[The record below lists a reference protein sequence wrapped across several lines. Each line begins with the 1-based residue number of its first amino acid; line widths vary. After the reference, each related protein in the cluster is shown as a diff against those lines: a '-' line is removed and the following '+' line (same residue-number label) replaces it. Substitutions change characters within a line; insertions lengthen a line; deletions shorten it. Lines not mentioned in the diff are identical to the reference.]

1 MIDLRALVYRELKL
15 FFNSKVGIVLSL
27 ITPAVYL
34 LLFSTSMS
42 GLMPTMAYR
51 SLRVSYAEFFLPGI
65 LTLSVFS
72 TSMTMA
78 QSLYNEQL
86 SQMLYQLLSN
96 PVRKSAYVLA
106 KVLAGTMVA
115 TIQAAIFLLVGA
127 WLFSPTWSWTG
138 MGLVLIVC
146 ALVAICLGSLF
157 QALCGTISSMQTFI
171 VLTNVLYSILLF
183 TSPIFYPLEAMPI
196 LLRGIA
202 LFNPVTYAVNVL
214 RDVLLLPGL
223 IRSSDLIALI
233 SITIVAI
240 FLAVRVMMRRLQT
253 I

>member
-157 QALCGTISSMQTFI
+157 QALCGMISSMQTFI